1 MARSQVHFIFLVT
14 QKDYICQLSLQWAE
28 NMCLS
33 SSQRKMGVN
42 GIQAT
47 SGPISSNTI
56 FDFPAIFFSVA
67 ILEDTISNDE
77 LQYGRI
83 IDR

>member
-1 MARSQVHFIFLVT
+1 MAHSQVHFIFLVT
-14 QKDYICQLSLQWAE
+14 QKDYICQLSLQRAE

-47 SGPISSNTI
+47 SGPIS
-56 FDFPAIFFSVA
+56 
-67 ILEDTISNDE
+67 
-77 LQYGRI
+77 
-83 IDR
+83 